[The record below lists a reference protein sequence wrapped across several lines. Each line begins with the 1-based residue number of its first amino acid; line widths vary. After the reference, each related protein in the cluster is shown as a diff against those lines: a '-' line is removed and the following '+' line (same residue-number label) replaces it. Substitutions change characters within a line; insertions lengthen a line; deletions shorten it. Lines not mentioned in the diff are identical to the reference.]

1 MAGPVKQMLGTETCV
16 AMRAAN
22 VMGGSQQPSIICG
35 LSANDLE
42 EGFKSSGATSFMMKP
57 FPCAPKTL
65 RIELSKLLELGNR
78 HESPREEYTRADSPF
93 ESQTDSTWS
102 NEIDHDAIS

>member
-22 VMGGSQQPSIICG
+22 VLGGSQQPSIICG

-42 EGFKSSGATSFMMKP
+42 QGFLSSGATSFMMKP
-57 FPCAPKTL
+57 FPCAPNVLKK
-65 RIELSKLLELGNR
+65 ELNKLLDLGKQQQPNNLRDPELAIEANTDAKR
-78 HESPREEYTRADSPF
+78 SVKMDLHE
-93 ESQTDSTWS
+93 
-102 NEIDHDAIS
+102 IS